1 MKDEE
6 RQEIALFRYR
16 VLAPLISGTYDDDLS
31 LASFFLSA
39 SKHTYTTPEGRDI
52 NFAPST
58 IQRWYYTYLKEG
70 FDGLYPKARVDCGS
84 SRKLTDDAIQQI
96 KYLKREYPRLPA
108 TVIHQKLLDNGTC
121 AYGEVS
127 LSTVTRF
134 INQLALDA
142 KYTTNKDR
150 RRFEHQHINDVWYAD
165 TTVAIYPKID
175 GKKQKTYIIAYM
187 DDTSRYIPY
196 ADIFFA
202 DNFNNVMSVMKS
214 AVMRAGIPKKFVF
227 DNGRP
232 YKNKQMDLLMAR
244 IGSTSIY
251 CTPYEPVGKAKL
263 ERWFKTMKSSWMA
276 GLNLD
281 DFKSLDDLKRSLGEY
296 VNQYN
301 KTKHSSLQDD
311 TPEDR
316 FFSEAYRIK
325 RLSDSD
331 IHSSFLLE
339 ENRRVSADAVIVLND
354 IEYEVHHRFIKQK
367 IKLRYAPDLSVV
379 YVVDKHS
386 GQLEEIKLL
395 NKQANARIKRTKPN
409 FTGGNA

>member
-1 MKDEE
+1 MKDDK
-6 RQEIALFRYR
+6 RQNIALFRYS
-16 VLAPLISGTYDDDLS
+16 VLAPLISQTFDETKS

-39 SKHTYTTPEGRDI
+39 SKNTYTTPDGRDI
-52 NFAPST
+52 TFAPSS

-70 FDGLYPKARVDCGS
+70 FEGLYPKARVDCGHP
-84 SRKLTDDAIQQI
+84 RKLTDDAMEQI
-96 KYLKREYPRLPA
+96 KYLKLEYPRLPA
-108 TVIHQKLLDNGTC
+108 TVIHQKLMDNGTC
-121 AYGEVS
+121 AHGEVS

-150 RRFEHQHINDVWYAD
+150 RRFEHSHINEVWYTD
-165 TTVAIYPKID
+165 TTVAVYPKID
-175 GKKQKTYIIAYM
+175 GKKQKTYIIACM
-187 DDTSRYIPY
+187 CDFSRYITC

-202 DNFNNVMSVMKS
+202 DNFINVMSVLKS
-214 AVMRAGIPKKFVF
+214 AVMRAGVPKVFTF

-232 YKNKQMDLLMAR
+232 YKNTQMDLLMAR

-251 CTPYEPVGKAKL
+251 CTPYEPHGKSKL
-263 ERWFKTMKSSWMA
+263 ERWFKTMKNSWMA

-281 DFKSLDDLKRSLGEY
+281 DFKSLNDLKKSLGEY

-301 KTKHSSLQDD
+301 KIVHSSLNGA

-325 RLSDSD
+325 RLADSD
-331 IHSSFLLE
+331 IETSFLLE
-339 ENRRVSADAVIVLND
+339 EDRRVSADAVIVLND
-354 IEYEVHHRFIKQK
+354 IPYEVHHRFIKQK
-367 IKLRYAPDLSVV
+367 IKIRYAPDLSVV

-386 GQLEEIKLL
+386 HQLEEIKLL
-395 NKQANARIKRTKPN
+395 DKGANAKIKRTKPN
-409 FTGGNA
+409 FTGGEA

>member
-1 MKDEE
+1 MNDDE

-16 VLAPLISGTYDDDLS
+16 VLSPLISGTKDESLS
-31 LASFFLSA
+31 LSSFFSNA
-39 SKHTYTTPEGRDI
+39 SKNTYTTPDGRDV

-70 FDGLYPKARVDCGS
+70 FDGLYPKARVDCGF
-84 SRKLTDDAIQQI
+84 SRKLTDDAIEQI
-96 KYLKREYPRLPA
+96 KYLKLEYPRLPA
-108 TVIHQKLLDNGTC
+108 TVIHQKLIDNGTY
-121 AYGEVS
+121 AYGDIS

-150 RRFEHQHINDVWYAD
+150 RRFEHENVNDCWYID
-165 TTVAIYPKID
+165 TTVAVYPKID
-175 GKKQKTYIIAYM
+175 GKKQKTYIIACM
-187 DDTSRYIPY
+187 CDFSRYITY

-202 DNFNNVMSVMKS
+202 DNFINVMSVMKS
-214 AVMRAGIPKKFVF
+214 AVMRAGIPKAFTF
-227 DNGRP
+227 DNGKP
-232 YKNKQMDLLMAR
+232 YKNTQMDLLMAR

-251 CTPYEPVGKAKL
+251 CTPYDPHGRGKL
-263 ERWFKTMKSSWMA
+263 ERWFKTMKNSWMA

-281 DFKSLDDLKRSLGEY
+281 DFKSLNDLKKSFGEY

-301 KTKHSSLQDD
+301 KTVHSSLNGT

-316 FFSEAYRIK
+316 FFSQAYRIK
-325 RLSDSD
+325 RLADSV
-331 IHSSFLLE
+331 IETSFLLE
-339 ENRRVSADAVIVLND
+339 EDRRVSTDSVIVLND
-354 IEYEVHHRFIKQK
+354 VEYEVHHRFIKQK
-367 IKLRYAPDLSVV
+367 IKIRYAPDLSVV
-379 YVVDKHS
+379 YVVDKHN

-395 NKQANARIKRTKPN
+395 DKQANARIKRTKPN